1 MTEISMKTAGLSK
14 LLDEIKRDNGP
25 RLATEV
31 FIQMCNIVV
40 MSMIADGS
48 NYKNES
54 EIKYRINVAA
64 KLARE
69 LRYDL
74 KWSIQRIMDNMPA
87 ALRDMLDNGGYSPD
101 ESRDSWIKTPEK
113 PTDIDPL
120 IILP

>member
-74 KWSIQRIMDNMPA
+74 KWSIQRIMDNMPV